1 MILTS
6 LIVGGII
13 AAGVIGIIATFWD
26 DILAFLKKALAKVK
40 SIVKGIV
47 YGAQVFMKK
56 LKEGCQEIARYYSKV
71 EDHWEETIVTKTIS
85 ENQVPKEILER
96 AERAAHEIDITDEL
110 ELQLQNA

>member
-56 LKEGCQEIARYYSKV
+56 LVRKLRGI
-71 EDHWEETIVTKTIS
+71 T
-85 ENQVPKEILER
+85 PKWK
-96 AERAAHEIDITDEL
+96 ITGKKPL
-110 ELQLQNA
+110 